1 MERVGTMEHEPIR
14 ILHVIGIM
22 NRGGAETMI
31 MNLYRNIDRDEVQFD
46 FVENEGNEAAFDAE
60 IRQLGGKIY
69 RCPHYNGKNHFTYI
83 RWWNSFFKAHK
94 GEYPIVH
101 GHIGST
107 AAIYLSIAKKHGAY
121 TIAHSHSAGSGS
133 AMYRMFAYPT
143 RHIAD
148 KFFACSKDAGISR
161 YGKTVGNDSNR
172 CQILNNAIDARR
184 FSFNQETRKQVRN
197 VLHIAENSI
206 VIGHVGRFVEAK
218 NHLFLIDVFADVRK
232 HDPNA
237 VLLLVGDGERRP
249 EIQAAIA
256 ETHLEKAVILA
267 GVRSNVWD
275 FYQAMDV
282 FVFPSV
288 YEGLPV
294 SLVEAQAA
302 GLPCCVSSNVPRDSA
317 ITDLVEYIPLENGP
331 DKWAEIVL
339 QSAKTSRTNM
349 LREIQ
354 NAGFDVSS
362 TANWLKDFYLNVV
375 KSCGKKNQIDN
386 IHPGI

>member
-1 MERVGTMEHEPIR
+1 MDKPIR
-14 ILHVIGIM
+14 VLHVIGIM

-31 MNLYRNIDRDEVQFD
+31 MNLYRNIDRNKVQFD
-46 FVENEGNEAAFDAE
+46 FVENSSEPAAFDEE
-60 IRQLGGKIY
+60 ILSLGGKIY
-69 RCPHYNGKNHFTYI
+69 RCPHYNGKNHFAYVK
-83 RWWNSFFKAHK
+83 WWNTFFQKHS
-94 GEYPIVH
+94 GEYPIIH
-101 GHIGST
+101 GHLGST
-107 AAIYLSIAKKHGAY
+107 AAIYLSVAKKHGVY

-143 RHIAD
+143 RYIAD

-161 YGKTVGNDSNR
+161 YGKTVGNDSIR
-172 CQILNNAIDARR
+172 CQVLNNAIDARR
-184 FSFNQETRKQVRN
+184 FSFNQETRKQVRSE
-197 VLHIAENSI
+197 LHIAENAI

-232 HDPNA
+232 RDPNA
-237 VLLLVGDGERRP
+237 VLLLIGDGERRA

-256 ETHLEKAVILA
+256 EKHLDDAVILT

-302 GLPCCVSSNVPRDSA
+302 GLPCCVSSNVPKDSA
-317 ITDLVEYIPLENGP
+317 ITDLVQFISLE
-331 DKWAEIVL
+331 DRSEKWAEIALRSV
-339 QSAKTSRTNM
+339 KTSRPDM
-349 LREIQ
+349 LSEIQ
-354 NAGFDVSS
+354 NAGFDVIS
-362 TANWLKDFYLNVV
+362 TANWLENFYLNVV
-375 KSCGKKNQIDN
+375 MSRGEYN
-386 IHPGI
+386 